1 MEDTSGT
8 ATDPFSDLTSL
19 RIPQEQLQTVF
30 AGKKHPPTPRALP
43 VRTKSIG
50 GPILVDWLV
59 VAAKQGKDA
68 LLVGLMVWCARN
80 WPKLGGATESI
91 VLSDEVFDAWG
102 IARPARALSR
112 LESSGL
118 IKIVSRHERHVEV
131 DMLLPESFRGQFIL
145 GPIDVSWILR
155 AVRLGVKALL
165 CGLALWYLHGLRRKW
180 KTYDRKAVS
189 NLALDCWGISPDAKR
204 RALLKLANAGLIE
217 VEYRGKRS
225 PLVMILSPYAKDKAK
240 APASPCSG
248 EAAA

>member
-1 MEDTSGT
+1 M
-8 ATDPFSDLTSL
+8 
-19 RIPQEQLQTVF
+19 
-30 AGKKHPPTPRALP
+30 
-43 VRTKSIG
+43 
-50 GPILVDWLV
+50 DWLV
-59 VAAKQGKDA
+59 AAAKQGKDA

-80 WPKLGGATESI
+80 WPKLGRATESV

-102 IARPARALSR
+102 IARPARSLSR

-145 GPIDVSWILR
+145 GPVDVSWILQ

-180 KTYDRKAVS
+180 KTYDRKAGS
-189 NLALDCWGISPDAKR
+189 NLALDGWGISPDAKR

-225 PLVMILSPYAKDKAK
+225 PRVMILSPYVKDKAK
-240 APASPCSG
+240 APTSKRLG
-248 EAAA
+248 EVVA

>member
-1 MEDTSGT
+1 MEDSGGT

-19 RIPQEQLQTVF
+19 RIPQEQLQTYF
-30 AGKKHPPTPRALP
+30 AAKTHPPNPRALP
-43 VRTKSIG
+43 IRTKSIG

-59 VAAKQGKDA
+59 AAAKQGKDA

-80 WPKLGGATESI
+80 WPKVGRATKSV

-118 IKIVSRHERHVEV
+118 IKITGRHERHVEV
-131 DMLLPESFRGQFIL
+131 DMLVQEPFRGQFIL
-145 GPIDVSWILR
+145 GPVDVSWIFR

-165 CGLALWYLHGLRRKW
+165 CGLALWYLHGRRRKW
-180 KTYDRKAVS
+180 KAYDRKAVS
-189 NLALDCWGISPDAKR
+189 NLALDGWGISPDAKR

-217 VEYRGKRS
+217 VQYRHKRS
-225 PLVMILSPYAKDKAK
+225 PRVTILSPYAKHKAK
-240 APASPCSG
+240 PPASPCSR
-248 EAAA
+248 EVAA

>member
-30 AGKKHPPTPRALP
+30 AGKKHPPNPRTLP
-43 VRTKSIG
+43 IRTKSIG

-59 VAAKQGKDA
+59 AAAKQGKDA

-80 WPKLGGATESI
+80 WPKLGRATESV
-91 VLSDEVFDAWG
+91 VLSDEVFNAWG

-112 LESSGL
+112 LQSSGL
-118 IKIVSRHERHVEV
+118 IKIVSCHERHVEV
-131 DMLLPESFRGQFIL
+131 DILLPVPFRGQFIL

-155 AVRLGVKALL
+155 AVRLGVKVLL
-165 CGLALWYLHGLRRKW
+165 CGLALWYLHGRRRKW
-180 KTYDRKAVS
+180 TYDRKVVS
-189 NLALDCWGISPDAKR
+189 NLALDGWGISPDAKR

-217 VEYRGKRS
+217 VEYRGTRS
-225 PLVMILSPYAKDKAK
+225 PRVMILSPYAKDKAK
-240 APASPCSG
+240 ASARPCSG
-248 EAAA
+248 EVAA

>member
-1 MEDTSGT
+1 MEDSSET
-8 ATDPFSDLTSL
+8 ATDPFSDLASL
-19 RIPQEQLQTVF
+19 RIPQEQSQTYF
-30 AGKKHPPTPRALP
+30 GAKTHPPNPRTLP
-43 VRTKSIG
+43 IRTKSIG

-59 VAAKQGKDA
+59 TAAKQGKDA

-80 WPKLGGATESI
+80 WPKVNRATESV

-118 IKIVSRHERHVEV
+118 IKITGRHERHVEV
-131 DMLLPESFRGQFIL
+131 GMLVPQPFCGRFIL

-180 KTYDRKAVS
+180 KAHDRKAVS
-189 NLALDCWGISPDAKR
+189 NLALDGWDISADAKR

-217 VEYRGKRS
+217 IEYRHKRS
-225 PLVMILSPYAKDKAK
+225 PRATILSPYAKDKAK
-240 APASPCSG
+240 TSARPSPG
-248 EAAA
+248 KVVT

>member
-19 RIPQEQLQTVF
+19 RIPQEQLQTCF
-30 AGKKHPPTPRALP
+30 AAKTHPPNPRALP
-43 VRTKSIG
+43 IRSKSIG

-59 VAAKQGKDA
+59 TAAKQGKDA
-68 LLVGLMVWCARN
+68 LLMGLMVWCARN
-80 WPKLGGATESI
+80 WPKLGRATESV

-118 IKIVSRHERHVEV
+118 IKIVGRHERHVEV
-131 DMLLPESFRGQFIL
+131 DMLVPESFRGQFIL
-145 GPIDVSWILR
+145 GPVDVSWILR

-165 CGLALWYLHGLRRKW
+165 CGLALWYLHGRRRKW
-180 KTYDRKAVS
+180 KTYDRKVVS
-189 NLALDCWGISPDAKR
+189 NLALDGWGISPDAKR

-225 PLVMILSPYAKDKAK
+225 PRVMVLSPYAKDKAK